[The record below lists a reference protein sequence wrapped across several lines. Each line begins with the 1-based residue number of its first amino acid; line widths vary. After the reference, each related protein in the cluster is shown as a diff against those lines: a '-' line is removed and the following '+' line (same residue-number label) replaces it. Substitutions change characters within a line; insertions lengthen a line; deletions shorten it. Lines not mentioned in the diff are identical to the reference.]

1 MSWSFV
7 IYLWKHYCSQGV
19 VIISIWA
26 HDHALSDEKVGEG
39 KSNKSNLVCT
49 AWSELAWSKHS
60 GQYLKSVLVL
70 SVWSL
75 IPLISEPQCMNY
87 AFMYFNQLVYND
99 ITANFMMLS
108 LSNWIINCHFQIMLL
123 EEVLLEE

>member
-1 MSWSFV
+1 M
-7 IYLWKHYCSQGV
+7 
-19 VIISIWA
+19 
-26 HDHALSDEKVGEG
+26 
-39 KSNKSNLVCT
+39 
-49 AWSELAWSKHS
+49 
-60 GQYLKSVLVL
+60 KSVLVL

-99 ITANFMMLS
+99 ITANFMDIRENDFSDDKDNRGYLAEKLKKLKPFFS
-108 LSNWIINCHFQIMLL
+108 LIFNEITKE